1 MKKSQL
7 IQLINEVIKENE
19 YTVSP
24 SNARAAKHIYLDK
37 PWTGC
42 KNSEDW
48 VNLAIMA
55 LDQAGLLA
63 GSQEKV
69 RQVVNLFPEISG
81 KI

>member
-19 YTVSP
+19 YPVSD
-24 SNARAAKHIYLDK
+24 SEKRAAQHIYLNN
-37 PWTGC
+37 PGTGC
-42 KNSEDW
+42 KTTEDW

-63 GSQEKV
+63 GNQHKV
-69 RQVVNLFPEISG
+69 RQVVNSFPEISG